1 MRTIILMVEETT
13 KEMVLR
19 FIKENTTSLKKISSK
34 ELAKQ
39 MNING
44 DSISYQTLLKYVD
57 ILIAEGSIK
66 ADDYG
71 VLKLVW
77 FDGQE

>member
-1 MRTIILMVEETT
+1 VDVIIFMVEETT

-19 FIKENTTSLKKISSK
+19 FIKENTTPLKKISSK
-34 ELAKQ
+34 ELARQ

-57 ILIAEGSIK
+57 ILIAEDVIK
-66 ADDYG
+66 TDDYG

-77 FDGQE
+77 FDGKK